1 MLTLRESTNYVV
13 LHYFELFFISLNC
26 IEFNYILLNCST
38 FNPINS
44 IILIQAAA
52 KEQWS
57 KEDDYF

>member
-1 MLTLRESTNYVV
+1 MLILRESTNYVE
-13 LHYFELFFISLNC
+13 LHYFELRFIKLHC
-26 IEFNYILLNCST
+26 IEFNYIVLNCAT